1 MQRSPPG
8 AHGRGQEMGTKFRQ
22 PMLSVCP
29 TPAPYVSRKGNLS
42 VVGLLL
48 RHTAGILCH
57 TVGVLCHTVG
67 LVLRHTAGVFC
78 HTVGVLRHA
87 LGLLLP
93 GAQETA
99 EPSQGIRREDKA
111 GGDEGLATR
120 NHAVAAAF
128 LVLGAVG
135 VQGVILALAR
145 QTEGEECIVQDGSLD
160 RGCVFLD
167 DREGLVDFAQ
177 ATLGDGVGLGDDR
190 SDESVGFLGVWKDG
204 LDKGFEAGVGEV
216 KRFLSVRIALEGGD
230 GVADD
235 GVRCEV
241 LKGELASTSNC
252 KVSDQPTDKN

>member
-1 MQRSPPG
+1 MR
-8 AHGRGQEMGTKFRQ
+8 TKFRQ
-22 PMLSVCP
+22 PALPVCP
-29 TPAPYVSRKGNLS
+29 TPAPYVSRKSNLS

-48 RHTAGILCH
+48 RHTAGVLCH
-57 TVGVLCHTVG
+57 TVAVLCHTVG

-78 HTVGVLRHA
+78 HTVGVLCHA

-93 GAQETA
+93 GAQEAA

-120 NHAVAAAF
+120 HHAVAAAF
-128 LVLGAVG
+128 PVLGAVG

-160 RGCVFLD
+160 GGCVFLD

-190 SDESVGFLGVWKDG
+190 SDESVGFLGVWEDG
-204 LDKGFEAGVGEV
+204 LDEGLEAGVGEV
-216 KRFLSVRIALEGGD
+216 KRFLSVGIALECGD

-235 GVRCEV
+235 GVRCEM

-252 KVSDQPTDKN
+252 KGE